1 MSSFWSSK
9 VLPQKCCLGIVVGYF
24 WCSTGKHLGPML
36 LLLVI
41 NDLPDI
47 IPASTSDELYV
58 DDKRNYIELMRIV
71 SNYNLQEEL
80 ACAKNLIE
88 ESNISL
94 NHFYSISSQV
104 YYVCSSEINV
114 WIMELILES
123 PSRVISH
130 KQDLNTCMV

>member
-1 MSSFWSSK
+1 
-9 VLPQKCCLGIVVGYF
+9 
-24 WCSTGKHLGPML
+24 ML

-41 NDLPDI
+41 NNLPDI
-47 IPASTSDELYV
+47 IPTSTSDELYV
-58 DDKRNYIELMRIV
+58 DDKRNYIKLMRIV

-88 ESNISL
+88 KSNISL
-94 NHFYSISSQV
+94 NHFCSISSQV